1 MDDEDSTITAGS
13 IVTVTVTL
21 ERRNM
26 EELFEQE
33 ITEKLPEIEK
43 EDVEEITAN
52 VSKKS
57 FVQIYTLLDLL
68 NKYDR

>member
-1 MDDEDSTITAGS
+1 LDDEDSTITAGS

-33 ITEKLPEIEK
+33 ITEKLPPEMEK
-43 EDVEEITAN
+43 EEVEEITAN
-52 VSKKS
+52 VSKTS
-57 FVQIYTLLDLL
+57 FVQIYTLLDL
-68 NKYDR
+68 

>member
-1 MDDEDSTITAGS
+1 LDDEDSTITAGS

-57 FVQIYTLLDLL
+57 FVQIYTLLDL
-68 NKYDR
+68 

>member
-33 ITEKLPEIEK
+33 ITEKLPPEMEK
-43 EDVEEITAN
+43 EEVEEITAN
-52 VSKKS
+52 VSKTS
-57 FVQIYTLLDLL
+57 FVQIYTLLDL
-68 NKYDR
+68 

>member
-1 MDDEDSTITAGS
+1 LEDEDSTITAGS

-33 ITEKLPEIEK
+33 ITEKLPPEMEK
-43 EDVEEITAN
+43 EEVEEITAN
-52 VSKKS
+52 VSKTS
-57 FVQIYTLLDLL
+57 FVQIYTLLDL
-68 NKYDR
+68 

>member
-43 EDVEEITAN
+43 EEDVEEITAN
-52 VSKKS
+52 VSKY
-57 FVQIYTLLDLL
+57 FFFHIYTLVDL
-68 NKYDR
+68 

>member
-33 ITEKLPEIEK
+33 ITEKLLPEMEK
-43 EDVEEITAN
+43 EEVEEITAN
-52 VSKKS
+52 VSKTS
-57 FVQIYTLLDLL
+57 FVQIYTLLDL
-68 NKYDR
+68 